1 MQQIIPAIALEV
13 IVLILGVLMLLAE
26 AFARRADRSH
36 MARYAIGVLAIV
48 LGFSF
53 FPTAAPEVITSGS
66 YWNFYSIDATAMFFK
81 RIALATTILVL
92 VMALEYRH
100 VLEKFIPGTEPGR
113 GTGEFY
119 CLPVF
124 ICVGLMFMASAVD
137 FILIF
142 VALELVTVGFY
153 GMVAYMRRHPQGLEA
168 GVKYLILGALSTGFL
183 VYGIT
188 WIFGITGQTH
198 LDKVKEALVIG
209 FANGHGGALAGN
221 EAALLFGIMLVLV
234 GLGFKVAA
242 APFQLWVPD
251 VYQGAPTPVTAFLSV
266 GSKAAGFVVL
276 VRVLDVFLA
285 VEPIRG
291 KVIAIL
297 VILAAA
303 TLIYG
308 NLTAMPQDNLKR
320 LFAYSSI
327 AHAGYL
333 LVGCAAL
340 AADPAG
346 AREAISFY
354 LGGYLLMTLLSF
366 LVLIVVARHSR
377 GDDIRH
383 FNGLGKRSPLLA
395 FGMTIA
401 IASLAGIPLTAGF
414 LGKFLIFKSAV
425 AAGQTTLI
433 VIGILAVGA
442 GFYYYLRVI
451 AAMYW
456 NEPGDA
462 TPIRLGLLTKV
473 AVVGLAFLI
482 ILLGVYPKPILNQ
495 LREPVGIVVVRDPV
509 HPAGAE
515 HPVHPSEPLEA
526 VRVR

>member
-1 MQQIIPAIALEV
+1 MQQILPAIALE
-13 IVLILGVLMLLAE
+13 ISVLLLGVLMLLAE
-26 AFARRADRSH
+26 AFSRRADRSH
-36 MARYAIGVLAIV
+36 MARYAIGILAAI

-53 FPTAAPEVITSGS
+53 FTHAVPGDVLWGV
-66 YWNFYSIDATAMFFK
+66 YSVDATALFFK
-81 RIALATTILVL
+81 RIALGTTIVFL

-100 VLEKFIPGTEPGR
+100 VLVKYIPGAEEGR

-124 ICVGLMFMASAVD
+124 ICAGLMFMASAVD

-142 VALELVTVGFY
+142 VSLELVTVGFY
-153 GMVAYMRRHPQGLEA
+153 ALVAYMRRHTQSLEA

-188 WIFGITGQTH
+188 WIFGLTGQTN
-198 LDKVKEALVIG
+198 LFLVKAELINGFSAPSISEAG
-209 FANGHGGALAGN
+209 KTGGLIGN
-221 EAALLFGIMLVLV
+221 ESALLFGIVLVLV

-285 VEPIRG
+285 VPAVQG
-291 KVIAIL
+291 KVIAVL
-297 VILAAA
+297 VLLAAA

-308 NLTAMPQDNLKR
+308 NITALPQENLKR

-333 LVGCAAL
+333 LIACASL
-340 AADPAG
+340 AGDPA
-346 AREAISFY
+346 AAKQAISFY
-354 LGGYLLMTLLSF
+354 LAGYLLMTLLSF
-366 LVLIVVARHSR
+366 LILIVVARHSR

-383 FNGLGKRSPLLA
+383 FNGLGKRSPFLA
-395 FGMTIA
+395 AAMTLA
-401 IASLAGIPLTAGF
+401 IASLAGIPLTVGF
-414 LGKFLIFKSAV
+414 LGKFLIFKTAV
-425 AAGQTTLI
+425 ATGHWWL
-433 VIGILAVGA
+433 VGIGIVAVAA
-442 GFYYYLRVI
+442 GFYYYLKVI

-456 NEPGDA
+456 QEPTDA
-462 TPIRLGLLTKV
+462 TPIEIAPLTRIAITV
-473 AVVGLAFLI
+473 
-482 ILLGVYPKPILNQ
+482 LGVLVIVFGIFPAPILAQ
-495 LREPVGIVVVRDPV
+495 LREPVRA
-509 HPAGAE
+509 PAPHVAQ
-515 HPVHPSEPLEA
+515 
-526 VRVR
+526 R